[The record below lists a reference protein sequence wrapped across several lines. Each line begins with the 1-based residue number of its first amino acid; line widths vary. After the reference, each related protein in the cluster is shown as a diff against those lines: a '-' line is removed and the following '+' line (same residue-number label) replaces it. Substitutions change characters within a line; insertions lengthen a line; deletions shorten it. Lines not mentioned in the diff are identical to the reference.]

1 MARRL
6 LHRPSRSAPTAADR
20 SFGTGP
26 PHPELVALDLA
37 SGAVRF
43 RRPADP
49 PGIDPRAH
57 NQRSALVLANGRVSV
72 ASGGRFGDCSRYQGW
87 EWAASRRDGP
97 VVSFRVPTAA
107 ERVFRRR
114 LNRSSTARRTVGRHR
129 NDSSSTV
136 YDQGNSVLRL
146 TELRQVDV
154 FAQPAGQR

>member
-1 MARRL
+1 MSLVAVGLAAGGSGCVRQVAHDMARRL

-114 LNRSSTARRTVGRHR
+114 LDRSSTGEA
-129 NDSSSTV
+129 NCWS
-136 YDQGNSVLRL
+136 
-146 TELRQVDV
+146 
-154 FAQPAGQR
+154 PP